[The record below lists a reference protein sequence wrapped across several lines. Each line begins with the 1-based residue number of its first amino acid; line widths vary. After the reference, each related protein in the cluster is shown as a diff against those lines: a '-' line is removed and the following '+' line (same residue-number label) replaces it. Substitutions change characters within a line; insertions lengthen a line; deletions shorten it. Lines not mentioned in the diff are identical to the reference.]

1 MSDEAQN
8 AKASNRSTRMHNPF
22 GLNTKGTDARKEQ
35 LLREINNERALQLCR
50 PKVKAFADCA
60 KANNLFVVVA
70 CRKQNKAMN
79 DCLRQYTNDEAFEQ
93 WKKDTG
99 RE

>member
-22 GLNTKGTDARKEQ
+22 ALNKKGTDARKEQ

-60 KANNLFVVVA
+60 KANSLFVVVLVENQT
-70 CRKQNKAMN
+70 KN
-79 DCLRQYTNDEAFEQ
+79 E
-93 WKKDTG
+93 
-99 RE
+99 

>member
-22 GLNTKGTDARKEQ
+22 ALNKKGTDARKEQ

>member
-22 GLNTKGTDARKEQ
+22 ALNKKGTDARKEQ

-99 RE
+99 RD